1 MLTQTA
7 IPAVR
12 TGSFK
17 RPAMQVPPPAADH
30 ALGGTIDLMGAPMSF
45 PRNAEIYGESDP
57 ADFLYKVVSGTVR
70 TYKLLTDGRRQVGGF
85 YVAGDIFGLET
96 GEEHTFSA
104 EAITEC
110 NVLVIKRSALLT
122 LAGRDHDV
130 ARQLWTITGSELR
143 RVQDH
148 IMLLIKSAQ
157 ERVASSCWK
166 CQSGSPP
173 ATPSSCRCPG
183 RISPTISG

>member
-1 MLTQTA
+1 MLTRPH
-7 IPAVR
+7 PAVR

-85 YVAGDIFGLET
+85 YVAGDIFV
-96 GEEHTFSA
+96 SKPA
-104 EAITEC
+104 
-110 NVLVIKRSALLT
+110 RSIRSRPRPSPNAT
-122 LAGRDHDV
+122 
-130 ARQLWTITGSELR
+130 
-143 RVQDH
+143 
-148 IMLLIKSAQ
+148 
-157 ERVASSCWK
+157 CW
-166 CQSGSPP
+166 
-173 ATPSSCRCPG
+173 
-183 RISPTISG
+183 